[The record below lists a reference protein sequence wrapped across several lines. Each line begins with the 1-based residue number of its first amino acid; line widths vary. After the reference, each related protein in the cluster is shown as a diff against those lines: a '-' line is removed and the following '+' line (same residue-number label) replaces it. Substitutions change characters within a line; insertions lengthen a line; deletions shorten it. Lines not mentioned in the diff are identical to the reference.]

1 MPLSHTVGSTVIR
14 NQNHS
19 SWEFC
24 PPISGKRH
32 LKIFAPE
39 MGAPLTI
46 TAARERIDA
55 PSLLLISNNV
65 DFMLIET

>member
-1 MPLSHTVGSTVIR
+1 MPRTDAKTDFW
-14 NQNHS
+14 NKNHIW
-19 SWEFC
+19 WESC

-55 PSLLLISNNV
+55 PSLFLISNNV